1 MKGKD
6 TKNMNLKKISLRFRM
21 DKERDKAAIAVLNT
35 IREQTGAS
43 YNEIILD
50 RILEDV
56 SGEKDNH
63 EKTFSAEQ
71 IAELVVDQL
80 KSFLEM
86 KFGHLEYDTAKSVTE
101 EKQDS
106 ISEETIPQQID
117 DNALSF
123 LSSFG
128 I

>member
-6 TKNMNLKKISLRFRM
+6 TKNTNLKKISLRFRM
-21 DKERDKAAIAVLNT
+21 DKERDRTALAVLDT

-50 RILEDV
+50 RILADV
-56 SGEKDNH
+56 IVEKDDQ
-63 EKTFSAEQ
+63 EKNCDAEQ
-71 IAELVVDQL
+71 IADLVANRL
-80 KSFLEM
+80 KDLLEM
-86 KFGHLEYDTAKSVTE
+86 KFGHLEYDTVKTVTE

-106 ISEETIPQQID
+106 ISEENVSQQID
-117 DNALSF
+117 DNVLSF

>member
-1 MKGKD
+1 MEDREKKNKD
-6 TKNMNLKKISLRFRM
+6 LKKISLRFRM

-71 IAELVVDQL
+71 IAELVVDKL

-86 KFGHLEYDTAKSVTE
+86 KFGHLEYDTVKTVME
-101 EKQDS
+101 DKQDS
-106 ISEETIPQQID
+106 ISEENVSQQID

>member
-1 MKGKD
+1 MEDREKKNKD
-6 TKNMNLKKISLRFRM
+6 LKKISLRFRM

-50 RILEDV
+50 RILADV

-71 IAELVVDQL
+71 IAELVVDKL

-86 KFGHLEYDTAKSVTE
+86 KFGHLEYDTVKTVTE

-106 ISEETIPQQID
+106 ISEENVSQQID